1 MKCDVWQRIGWLMLN
16 PRATLFPYSRKVAGG
31 RHATRYWLAT
41 ICALWSAVP
50 AGSAATLVHD
60 FYLPMPE
67 AQLRQTFTA
76 LESNVGTTLDSVFSV
91 VITGEGTVIYYDQWE
106 DGYETD
112 IANPTQSTTQIWGD
126 GNNSNGIPP
135 GYTNDPPSFPAGT
148 VLTLRNLVPLP
159 RNPANLLFDARDR
172 MAATKALVVSRAA
185 WATTPGTVLAGAV
198 EVTATVD
205 YGTSYISP
213 VGQDMT
219 NALFQYVGLMVM
231 AEQDGTSVTIDTD
244 GPGATAPFTVA
255 LNRGE
260 SYLVNGGVKKGG
272 SVNATK
278 PVQVNLVIGHVGAH
292 YASDWFTLYP
302 TNQWSD
308 SYVTPVGTAANGNAT
323 FVYLYN
329 PNAAAITINYST
341 RVSSGSFS
349 VPGASGVFQFQMPQ
363 NSGARFTSAG
373 GQKFFALSTAGASP
387 SSDAAY
393 DWGFTLLPEDGL
405 TTEAVV
411 AWGPGSSDGSQ
422 NGSPVW
428 VTPVAATRVYV
439 DYNGDK
445 LGPLTDPRGQR
456 GQFRER
462 QTRWFSVGRLRGGQR
477 VMGREG
483 PVERRGR
490 RAISKPR
497 RLPPQL
503 RRAPG
508 RSGFE
513 QLDLR
518 DHRREPE
525 VLI

>member
-67 AQLRQTFTA
+67 AQIRQTFTA

-198 EVTATVD
+198 EVTATID

-292 YASDWFTLYP
+292 YIERAETR
-302 TNQWSD
+302 
-308 SYVTPVGTAANGNAT
+308 TADR
-323 FVYLYN
+323 
-329 PNAAAITINYST
+329 YST
-341 RVSSGSFS
+341 
-349 VPGASGVFQFQMPQ
+349 
-363 NSGARFTSAG
+363 
-373 GQKFFALSTAGASP
+373 AL
-387 SSDAAY
+387 
-393 DWGFTLLPEDGL
+393 LVNE
-405 TTEAVV
+405 
-411 AWGPGSSDGSQ
+411 
-422 NGSPVW
+422 
-428 VTPVAATRVYV
+428 
-439 DYNGDK
+439 
-445 LGPLTDPRGQR
+445 
-456 GQFRER
+456 
-462 QTRWFSVGRLRGGQR
+462 
-477 VMGREG
+477 
-483 PVERRGR
+483 
-490 RAISKPR
+490 
-497 RLPPQL
+497 
-503 RRAPG
+503 
-508 RSGFE
+508 
-513 QLDLR
+513 
-518 DHRREPE
+518 
-525 VLI
+525 